1 MVSGEGKLDNIQNS
15 RYPHIK
21 SLTARQYIEPAKLLP
36 ENSES
41 PYYLLLTRTM
51 NDLNNKVAIITGSS
65 RGIGRAIATRLAKDG
80 ATVVINYSHSA
91 DRAEAAV
98 KEIEQNG
105 GKAIALLAD
114 VSRIAD
120 LKRLFDQTIDKLG
133 KVDILVNC
141 AGVVIYKPIVKVSE
155 DDFDKIIAV
164 NVKGTYFACQ
174 QAALRM
180 ADGGRIINISS
191 TTTALM
197 LPTYSAYVASK
208 GAVEQISRVLAKEVG
223 DRQIT
228 VNVVSPGPTD
238 TPLFRQ
244 GKTEA
249 QIKHFGDMAALG
261 RIAQV
266 EDIADTVAF
275 LCGEDARW
283 ITGQNIR
290 VNGGL
295 A

>member
-1 MVSGEGKLDNIQNS
+1 M
-15 RYPHIK
+15 
-21 SLTARQYIEPAKLLP
+21 T
-36 ENSES
+36 
-41 PYYLLLTRTM
+41 
-51 NDLNNKVAIITGSS
+51 DLNNKVAIITGSS
-65 RGIGRAIATRLAKDG
+65 RGIGKAIAMRLASDG

-91 DRAEAAV
+91 DRADVAV
-98 KEIEQNG
+98 EEIEQAG
-105 GKAIALLAD
+105 GKAIAIRAD
-114 VSRIAD
+114 VGKVAD
-120 LKRLFDQTIDKLG
+120 LESMFADTIDKLG

-141 AGVVIYKPIVKVSE
+141 AGVVVYKPIVEVTE
-155 DDFDKIIAV
+155 EDFDKIMAV
-164 NVKGTYFACQ
+164 NVKGTYFSCQ
-174 QAALRM
+174 QAAKQM

-208 GAVEQISRVLAKEVG
+208 GAVEQISRVLCKEVG

-228 VNVVSPGPTD
+228 VNIVSPGPTD
-238 TPLFRQ
+238 TPLFRK
-244 GKTEA
+244 GKTEE
-249 QIKHFGDMAALG
+249 QIAKFGEMAALG

-266 EDIADTVAF
+266 EDIADAIAF
-275 LCGEDARW
+275 LCGDDARW